1 MFTIHLCAERILL
14 VCLKVGGG
22 GAPQLSIAASGG
34 GARVVGLALVDEGE
48 HARLTARV
56 ATVDWSWSF
65 CVNTC
70 RAIRLLNQCTCEL
83 LRSDNA
89 SPHKKGILSLSVLN
103 RGCCCGSLYIQ
114 LKGSCQNISYPT
126 LHS

>member
-1 MFTIHLCAERILL
+1 MFTILLCAERILL

-48 HARLTARV
+48 HAGLTARV

-70 RAIRLLNQCTCEL
+70 MVITLLCQCTCEL
-83 LRSDNA
+83 PRSDNA
-89 SPHKKGILSLSVLN
+89 SPHKKEILNPQSRLLLLDRFVYN
-103 RGCCCGSLYIQ
+103 
-114 LKGSCQNISYPT
+114 
-126 LHS
+126 